1 MNAIYHSLV
10 VEIMKARRSKMP
22 LLTGLAFSLVP
33 FVGGF
38 FMIIMK
44 DPELARRL
52 GIISA
57 KAQILAGSADWETYL
72 GILAQ
77 AVAVG
82 GIILFA
88 FIGSWVF
95 GREYSDHT
103 LKDLLA
109 LPTSRSAIVLSKFVL
124 IILWSGLLTLIMC
137 LIGLLVGMAVDL
149 PPVQAEVIRQGILT
163 LLVTALLNIALIT
176 PIAFFAC
183 AGGGYLPPIGVAILV
198 LILAQVITA
207 IGWGEYFPWAVPALR
222 AGMAGPQYTNLG
234 AVSYTILFFVSL
246 SGLLGTLIWWELA
259 DQTN

>member
-1 MNAIYHSLV
+1 MSGIYPCLM
-10 VEIMKARRSKMP
+10 VEILKARRSKMP
-22 LLTGLAFSLVP
+22 LLTALAFSLVP

-38 FMIIMK
+38 FMVIMK

-57 KAQILAGSADWETYL
+57 KAQIIAGSADWQTYL
-72 GILAQ
+72 GVLAQ

-95 GREYSDHT
+95 GREYIDHT

-109 LPTSRSAIVLSKFVL
+109 LPTSRSAIVLGKFAM
-124 IILWSGLLTLIMC
+124 IFLWSGLLTLVLC
-137 LIGLLVGMAVDL
+137 LVGLAVGMTISL
-149 PPVQAEVIRQGILT
+149 PPAPAEVIRQGMLT
-163 LLVTALLNIALIT
+163 LVITASLNIALIT
-176 PIAFFAC
+176 PIAFFAS
-183 AGGGYLPPIGVAILV
+183 AGGGYLPPLGMAILA

-222 AGMAGPQYTNLG
+222 AGMAGPQYASLG
-234 AVSYTILFFVSL
+234 AISYVLLILVSL
-246 SGLLGTLIWWELA
+246 SGLVGTLLWWELA
-259 DQTN
+259 DQSQ